1 MRHES
6 CNLKWHCDI
15 TEFKERRGKVMHS
28 FRCFQIIVLILSLS
42 VSGMAWVGVMGAE
55 SSVDSPAPAFTY
67 SPSKPVTMSP
77 VSFDGSSS
85 TCSASPCSYRWTDDA
100 DHSQLGMG
108 VTMSFTFQDPGTKYV
123 RLTITD
129 AQSRSASVEH
139 NVIVSQP

>member
-1 MRHES
+1 DSSLLGTGVQMSFAFRHPGTKDVR
-6 CNLKWHCDI
+6 LTI
-15 TEFKERRGKVMHS
+15 TD
-28 FRCFQIIVLILSLS
+28 SLS
-42 VSGMAWVGVMGAE
+42 RSASVEHGVAVSPSAPLV
-55 SSVDSPAPAFTY
+55 PAFTY
-67 SPSKPVTMSP
+67 SPSNPVTGSP

-85 TCSASPCSYRWTDDA
+85 TCSASPCSYSWTDDA